1 MRAAPIFALTA
12 LAPLWASP
20 GTYRSF
26 ASLDSIP
33 VLAAGTVEQVIRL
46 GEVPASQRRFPWAE
60 RNFEARVLIHRVF
73 FQGRSQPFAPGDPIA
88 IHYANPEGPLPSG
101 GGGYGPPVILD
112 IHKGQTFLFPLLR
125 KNGSW
130 ALDQDQSRNPVL
142 PALAAEPL
150 FAGPPHTGSGFVF
163 REIAHVLARGGARQ
177 RSQAA
182 VWLTWFSG
190 DVPPA
195 LPRLIRNAFGVD
207 DNVWLEA
214 GCAFLGILGV
224 PRNNAELVY
233 GEASPP
239 FHSVR
244 QLITWILWKGDR
256 RDYPNRLIRC
266 LLRNSGAYAW
276 GAAVTLVDFKDSTVL
291 IDGLNAA
298 MRRNKP
304 GSMTVAHFILNAGQ
318 RAVLPEA
325 LELAQRLV
333 TTTSGRGA
341 ELQAAAQLIL
351 KEGDSRQ
358 FEALAATLVRLKQ
371 EDENRYRELWGAAA
385 YGQNRRELRL
395 AAILI
400 DDRRFGFG
408 ALRYCD
414 VAAGEVQRISG
425 VPLGIA
431 QQMTPAARDAAVA
444 GAAAWLKA
452 HPDAALR

>member
-1 MRAAPIFALTA
+1 
-12 LAPLWASP
+12 
-20 GTYRSF
+20 
-26 ASLDSIP
+26 
-33 VLAAGTVEQVIRL
+33 VV
-46 GEVPASQRRFPWAE
+46 
-60 RNFEARVLIHRVF
+60 
-73 FQGRSQPFAPGDPIA
+73 
-88 IHYANPEGPLPSG
+88 
-101 GGGYGPPVILD
+101 
-112 IHKGQTFLFPLLR
+112 
-125 KNGSW
+125 
-130 ALDQDQSRNPVL
+130 

-150 FAGPPHTGSGFVF
+150 FAGPPRTGSGFVF
-163 REIAHVLARGGARQ
+163 RELAHVLARGDARQ

-182 VWLTWFSG
+182 AWLTGFAG
-190 DVPPA
+190 DVPAA
-195 LPRLIRNAFGVD
+195 LPRLIRNAFGAD
-207 DNVWLEA
+207 DNVWLEG

-239 FHSVR
+239 FHGVR

-333 TTTSGRGA
+333 NTMSGHGP

-351 KEGDSRQ
+351 KEGDGRQ
-358 FEALAATLVRLKQ
+358 FEALAATLARLKQ

-408 ALRYCD
+408 TLRYCD

-425 VPLGIA
+425 VSFGIA
-431 QQMTPAARDAAVA
+431 QQMTPAARDSAVA